1 MATRHPSIAPKAAK
15 AAKAA
20 RVAKAKR
27 HATEGKNTVE
37 TPLSKSFTDPRDVL
51 LKPVV
56 SEKSYALL
64 DEGKYTFV
72 VDPRANKTQ
81 IKQAVQAVFSVKVTG
96 VNTINRQGKRKR
108 TRTGFG
114 KRADSKRAIVTL
126 AEGDRIDIF
135 GQASNGAP
143 WSEYRTRTEKWESA
157 STSRLRRAVV
167 APASPTSSRSRGPRR
182 RSRWFARCTA
192 RAAVTIPVV

>member
-1 MATRHPSIAPKAAK
+1 MATRHPSIASKAAK

-20 RVAKAKR
+20 RKAKAAR
-27 HATEGKNTVE
+27 HAADGKVTVE
-37 TPLSKSFTDPRDVL
+37 TPLSKSFTDLRDVL

-64 DEGKYTFV
+64 DDNKYTFI

-81 IKQAVQAVFSVKVTG
+81 IKQAVETVFTVKVTG

-114 KRADSKRAIVTL
+114 KRADTKRAIVTL

-135 GQASNGAP
+135 G
-143 WSEYRTRTEKWESA
+143 
-157 STSRLRRAVV
+157 
-167 APASPTSSRSRGPRR
+167 GPV
-182 RSRWFARCTA
+182 S
-192 RAAVTIPVV
+192 

>member
-20 RVAKAKR
+20 RVAKAR
-27 HATEGKNTVE
+27 RGTTAPVE
-37 TPLSKSFTDPRDVL
+37 TPLSKSLSDPRDILV
-51 LKPVV
+51 KPVV

-81 IKQAVQAVFSVKVTG
+81 IKEAVQAVFSVKVTG

-114 KRADSKRAIVTL
+114 KRANTKRAIVTL

-135 GQASNGAP
+135 GG
-143 WSEYRTRTEKWESA
+143 
-157 STSRLRRAVV
+157 
-167 APASPTSSRSRGPRR
+167 PTS
-182 RSRWFARCTA
+182 
-192 RAAVTIPVV
+192 